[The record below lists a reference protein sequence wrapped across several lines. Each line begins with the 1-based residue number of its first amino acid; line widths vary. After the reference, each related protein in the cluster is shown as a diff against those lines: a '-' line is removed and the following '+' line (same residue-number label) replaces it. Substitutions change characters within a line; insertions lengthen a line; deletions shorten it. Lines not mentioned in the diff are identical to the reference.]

1 MSNEAEDPIVV
12 CIKVYH
18 TQTKELDTK
27 SFAPRPLSRTAAWAT
42 RRVIPSPDCKVSAI
56 VDGKPAK
63 VDGWKGS
70 AGTRFVRVA
79 DAPGCIVAM
88 LMRKRKFLER
98 QLASYD
104 AVIANPLAVIPL
116 HHSEVK

>member
-18 TQTKELDTK
+18 TQTKELDAK
-27 SFAPRPLSRTAAWAT
+27 SFAPRPLSRTAAWY
-42 RRVIPSPDCKVSAI
+42 RYRSDSKPDCKVSAI
-56 VDGKPAK
+56 VDGKTAK

-70 AGTRFVRVA
+70 AGTRFVRVG

-88 LMRKRKFLER
+88 LTRKRKFLER

-104 AVIANPLAVIPL
+104 AVIANPLAVIPQI
-116 HHSEVK
+116 HEVP

>member
-18 TQTKELDTK
+18 TQTKELDAK
-27 SFAPRPLSRTAAWAT
+27 SFAPRPLSRTAAWY
-42 RRVIPSPDCKVSAI
+42 RSDSKPDCKVSAI

-104 AVIANPLAVIPL
+104 AVIANPLVVIPL